1 MATNNNR
8 RGSGNTT
15 PRCCSFCGRL
25 ESEVN
30 YLIPSMDGSYICDV
44 CVETCHEMIAD
55 TKEVA
60 RESGFG
66 NLSLATLPRPM
77 QIKASLD
84 EYVIGQEKA
93 KIALSSVSKELS
105 VHTIHSPLGN
115 CP

>member
-55 TKEVA
+55 TKRSTE
-60 RESGFG
+60 ESGFG
-66 NLSLATLPRPM
+66 TIVGYPSPPHAD
-77 QIKASLD
+77 Q
-84 EYVIGQEKA
+84 G
-93 KIALSSVSKELS
+93 IA
-105 VHTIHSPLGN
+105 G
-115 CP
+115 